1 MKQEGVEE
9 VGLSAA
15 YVLQYAYKRTL
26 GPVLSR
32 FFTGLRDG
40 CILGIRASDGRVLVP
55 PQEYDPVNAASLSE
69 MVEVR
74 DTGVVTTWSWV
85 AAPREKHPL
94 DSPFAWAL
102 IQLDGADTA
111 MLHVVEAAS
120 MDVMETGMR
129 VKATWATQRVGYM
142 TDIVSFHPEEGGHE

>member
-1 MKQEGVEE
+1 MQKGEE

-15 YVLQYAYKRTL
+15 YLLKYDYKRTL
-26 GPVLSR
+26 GPILTQ

-40 CILGIRASDGRVLVP
+40 RVLGIRAADGRVVVP
-55 PQEYDPVNAASLSE
+55 PQEYDPVTGASLSE

-74 DTGVVTTWSWV
+74 DSGVVKTWAWV
-85 AAPREKHPL
+85 AQPREKHPL
-94 DSPFAWAL
+94 DRPFAWAL

-120 MDVMETGMR
+120 MDAMRTGMR
-129 VKATWATQRVGYM
+129 VKATWAPERVGYM
-142 TDIVSFHPEEGGHE
+142 TDIVSFHPEEGSHE

>member
-1 MKQEGVEE
+1 MQQGDEE

-15 YVLQYAYKRTL
+15 YLLKYDYKRTL
-26 GPVLSR
+26 GPILTQ

-40 CILGIRASDGRVLVP
+40 RLLGIRAADGRVVVP
-55 PQEYDPVNAASLSE
+55 PQEYDPVTGASLSE

-74 DTGVVTTWSWV
+74 DSGVVKTWSWV
-85 AAPREKHPL
+85 AQPREKHPL
-94 DSPFAWAL
+94 DRPFAWAL

-120 MDVMETGMR
+120 MDAMHTGMR
-129 VKATWATQRVGYM
+129 VKATWAPERVGYM
-142 TDIVSFHPEEGGHE
+142 TDIVSFHPEEGSYE